1 MGFSVGHFLC
11 SLSGHACGLQR
22 GIPGISLA
30 HCGYSECRSLQELSS
45 FCRGRAGIPDHVGLF
60 LVLCVHIIS
69 IFGEG
74 MCDSLLIIAFQ
85 WFMLEMKVILQL
97 DLQDMDSQSP
107 QLP

>member
-1 MGFSVGHFLC
+1 MLAIFYVVLVAMHVVHNVACQEFHQRIVG
-11 SLSGHACGLQR
+11 
-22 GIPGISLA
+22 
-30 HCGYSECRSLQELSS
+30 RSLQEPSS
-45 FCRGRAGIPDHVGLF
+45 LCRGRAGIPDHVGLF